1 MCFIPPVQMA
11 NKLSNHIILL
21 LLVLAVLNL
30 KPSNPALLPSSL
42 ALLFVLNMILVSI
55 FLFFFFFLLHLQTV
69 NTPNQTVFS
78 VVLLSFSIYL
88 FTFQND
94 RKIHKNSLISL
105 LVCLKWSSKPLHRQ
119 LSHRMATAFEWI
131 CLDSC
136 RNTLFYKIH
145 LTHFQALV
153 ASFVQL

>member
-55 FLFFFFFLLHLQTV
+55 FLFFFFFAS
-69 NTPNQTVFS
+69 PS
-78 VVLLSFSIYL
+78 
-88 FTFQND
+88 
-94 RKIHKNSLISL
+94 NS
-105 LVCLKWSSKPLHRQ
+105 KYSKP
-119 LSHRMATAFEWI
+119 
-131 CLDSC
+131 DSI
-136 RNTLFYKIH
+136 FSSIAVFFH
-145 LTHFQALV
+145 LPIYFPK
-153 ASFVQL
+153 

>member
-55 FLFFFFFLLHLQTV
+55 FLFFFFLLHLQTV